1 MTYVLIMYI
10 ARLELDLF
18 FFFLLPFAIIC
29 NKHQPTPRKAG
40 PDGKVDLA

>member
-29 NKHQPTPRKAG
+29 NKPTPKKVG